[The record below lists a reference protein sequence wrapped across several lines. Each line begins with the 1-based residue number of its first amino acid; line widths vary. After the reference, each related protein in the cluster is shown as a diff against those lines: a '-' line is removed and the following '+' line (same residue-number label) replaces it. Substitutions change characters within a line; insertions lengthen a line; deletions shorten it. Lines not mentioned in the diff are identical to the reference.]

1 MTMSSASPEGTKNNN
16 EKLGSSEESP
26 HPNASF
32 ILYYLHIINMRNKM
46 PQNFNQFD
54 TMTGCLTQLTIRG
67 LWFFARHADNKMV
80 RTDGVWGRNK

>member
-32 ILYYLHIINMRNKM
+32 IFYYFQIINKWNKM
-46 PQNFNQFD
+46 PQNCNQFD
-54 TMTGCLTQLTIRG
+54 AMAECLTQLTIRG
-67 LWFFARHADNKMV
+67 LWSFPSHADNKMV

>member
-32 ILYYLHIINMRNKM
+32 ILYCLQIIN
-46 PQNFNQFD
+46 
-54 TMTGCLTQLTIRG
+54 T
-67 LWFFARHADNKMV
+67 
-80 RTDGVWGRNK
+80 